1 MYVSAEISG
10 SRVDVLVLWW
20 CTSCS
25 PRLYFVAALPLLK
38 LRNSFGFPAGSESY
52 FYVESYLAFKI
63 KDFGYYFMC
72 REFRR
77 LFKKSNRYKREV
89 LRRGKESCFF
99 SGGKQN
105 SPHVSSFFSAED
117 PFSISLSHPF
127 SFLSSAFS
135 LRRKEEWKGG
145 GGGGRGST
153 KRPSSPFPPSP
164 HGKDEKLKFKF
175 CPLLPPRRTIP
186 FPTSHPSLL
195 LRVSDPLPPFLVSLH
210 RSAPYSGFASKRAE
224 KWRKMGLRGG
234 ERGGWGDHF
243 SPPLSSSSIA
253 KKMAALALRTY
264 CE

>member
-135 LRRKEEWKGG
+135 LRRKEEWKGVG
-145 GGGGRGST
+145 EGEREREHKKG
-153 KRPSSPFPPSP
+153 PPPRS
-164 HGKDEKLKFKF
+164 
-175 CPLLPPRRTIP
+175 LLPHMART
-186 FPTSHPSLL
+186 
-195 LRVSDPLPPFLVSLH
+195 
-210 RSAPYSGFASKRAE
+210 KN
-224 KWRKMGLRGG
+224 
-234 ERGGWGDHF
+234 
-243 SPPLSSSSIA
+243 
-253 KKMAALALRTY
+253 
-264 CE
+264 